1 MSRAA
6 TLSAPGPPRYLGAMS
21 EQPPSRPRR
30 RSRSDAPKA
39 SASLVRWEGGSIS
52 VAQLVHPAGRD
63 PGYEL
68 VLWVESGSD
77 RVVGARFAQRE
88 ELLGVAGDLL
98 QDAILGPGS
107 GAPEKPAEVL
117 VADRALA
124 RELRD
129 RADALGIRV
138 CVVPECRSW
147 KAVVREFGAFLAAH
161 WPGRSYLAG
170 EGVTKEG
177 VERLFRAAA
186 VFYQRAPWRVLEEAP
201 IELRL
206 AERRRPLYAVVL
218 GRARAV
224 HGLTL
229 YLSGSSLL
237 NRGAAGSHPVRTR
250 NTIAVTFD
258 REDGIPPPMVDER
271 RAHRWPLAG
280 PAAFPL
286 PYRQLSDG
294 TMREPDAGEL
304 ELLALALDAVA
315 EFATRHTTPPRNGQ
329 RIVEAVQVQG
339 ANGDSI
345 ARLTFP
351 AQIRETQ
358 RSE

>member
-1 MSRAA
+1 
-6 TLSAPGPPRYLGAMS
+6 MS
-21 EQPPSRPRR
+21 EQPPSTPRR
-30 RSRSDAPKA
+30 RSKSRDSSA
-39 SASLVRWEGGSIS
+39 SSSLVRWEGGSIP
-52 VAQLVHPAGRD
+52 VGQLVQPATRD

-77 RVVGARFAQRE
+77 RVVGARFARRE
-88 ELLGVAGDLL
+88 MLAGVAGDLL
-98 QDAILGPGS
+98 QDAIGRPSS
-107 GAPEKPAEVL
+107 GAPVKPAEVL
-117 VADRALA
+117 VSDRALA
-124 RELRD
+124 RELRK
-129 RADALGIRV
+129 RVEALGIRV
-138 CVVPECRSW
+138 SVVPECRSW

-170 EGVTKEG
+170 EGVTEEG

-186 VFYQRAPWRVLEEAP
+186 VFYQRAPWRVLEESP

-218 GRARAV
+218 GSARAV

-237 NRGAAGSHPVRTR
+237 NRAAAGSHPVRTR

-258 REDGIPPPMVDER
+258 REDGIPPPMLDER

-286 PYRQLSDG
+286 PYRQLADG
-294 TMREPDAGEL
+294 TMREPDAEEL

-315 EFATRHTTPPRNGQ
+315 EFATRHTSPPRNGQ

-351 AQIRETQ
+351 AQISETP
-358 RSE
+358 SNE